1 MTERE
6 HNCAE
11 SESREVKSERP
22 LGLAQITTPASY
34 GVDQCETGQVKAL
47 GAKSRPLQA
56 HVSSPVKWAQQHLF
70 GLNETHGAKNS
81 LYQTVLQKGGQLR
94 KGPSP
99 LDLWSLPL
107 PTWSSGPKSPPA
119 TVPLG
124 PGDSETNKP
133 RSLSLRSQTR
143 YSPCGLERK
152 ELASPG
158 TAILVSEVHNQES
171 T

>member
-99 LDLWSLPL
+99 LDLWSLPPQHGHQAPNHHQPQCHWAL
-107 PTWSSGPKSPPA
+107 EIRRQTSQGPSA
-119 TVPLG
+119 
-124 PGDSETNKP
+124 
-133 RSLSLRSQTR
+133 
-143 YSPCGLERK
+143 
-152 ELASPG
+152 
-158 TAILVSEVHNQES
+158 
-171 T
+171 